1 MYGGAQRMAA
11 VQVRPA
17 VTPKKA
23 VGLCRWIRG
32 LVLTGCMG
40 AFLTACV
47 APGSPV
53 VTDRSLGKSG
63 QTTYTVARGD
73 TLYSIAWRFNLDY
86 RRFAAVNQ
94 VGPPFT
100 IYPGQE
106 LRLTDV
112 TPVAVKTTGPTAT
125 VAEAPSKP
133 QVAPKQP
140 VASPP
145 TAKASAARRPE
156 LARAVTKAPQK
167 APAWGSNTWHQP
179 LAQKPSVVFGKNS
192 KGLDYAISSRAR
204 VRNTRSGEVVYA
216 GNGIAGF
223 ERLVIVKHSSELLS
237 AYSFNGKMLVAEQQQ
252 VDGGMVIAEILP
264 RPGVGQTLHFELR
277 RKGLPINP
285 QTLIP

>member
-1 MYGGAQRMAA
+1 MTVRKAA
-11 VQVRPA
+11 
-17 VTPKKA
+17 
-23 VGLCRWIRG
+23 GLCRWVRVF
-32 LVLTGCMG
+32 VLTGCL
-40 AFLTACV
+40 AACV

-53 VTDRSLGKSG
+53 VTDRSPGKSG

-86 RRFAAVNQ
+86 RRFAATNQ
-94 VGPPFT
+94 IGPPFT
-100 IYPGQE
+100 IYPGQK
-106 LRLTDV
+106 LRLTDQ
-112 TPVAVKTTGPTAT
+112 PLSGAKKKRPTVT
-125 VAEAPSKP
+125 VAQASSKP
-133 QVAPKQP
+133 KAAPKQP
-140 VASPP
+140 AAKTPR
-145 TAKASAARRPE
+145 AKAAVTRRPE
-156 LARAVTKAPQK
+156 PARAAAKAPQK
-167 APAWGSNTWHQP
+167 TAASGSKTWHRP
-179 LAQKPSVVFGKNS
+179 LPQKPSVVFGKNS

-252 VDGGMVIAEILP
+252 VGGGEVIADILP

-285 QTLIP
+285 QTLIR

>member
-32 LVLTGCMG
+32 LVLTGCLG

-112 TPVAVKTTGPTAT
+112 TPVAVKTSGPKGTGADRARHPQP
-125 VAEAPSKP
+125 APRHPEPS
-133 QVAPKQP
+133 
-140 VASPP
+140 SPR
-145 TAKASAARRPE
+145 AKA
-156 LARAVTKAPQK
+156 
-167 APAWGSNTWHQP
+167 
-179 LAQKPSVVFGKNS
+179 
-192 KGLDYAISSRAR
+192 
-204 VRNTRSGEVVYA
+204 
-216 GNGIAGF
+216 
-223 ERLVIVKHSSELLS
+223 
-237 AYSFNGKMLVAEQQQ
+237 
-252 VDGGMVIAEILP
+252 
-264 RPGVGQTLHFELR
+264 
-277 RKGLPINP
+277 
-285 QTLIP
+285 

>member
-17 VTPKKA
+17 VTPKKV
-23 VGLCRWIRG
+23 VGLCRWIRA
-32 LVLTGCMG
+32 LVLTGFLV

-53 VTDRSLGKSG
+53 VTDRSLGKPG

-86 RRFAAVNQ
+86 RRFAAANQ
-94 VGPPFT
+94 IDAPFT

-112 TPVAVKTTGPTAT
+112 PPAAAKITRPTAT
-125 VAEAPSKP
+125 VAKAPSKP

-140 VASPP
+140 VANPK
-145 TAKASAARRPE
+145 TAKSSAARRPE
-156 LARAVTKAPQK
+156 PARPATQAPQK
-167 APAWGSNTWHQP
+167 APAQGSKTWHQP
-179 LAQKPSVVFGKNS
+179 LPQKPSVVFGKNS

-204 VRNTRSGEVVYA
+204 VRNTRRGEVVYA

-252 VDGGMVIAEILP
+252 VDGGVVIAEILP

>member
-1 MYGGAQRMAA
+1 MFGGAQCMAA
-11 VQVRPA
+11 VQVRSA
-17 VTPKKA
+17 VTVRKA
-23 VGLCRWIRG
+23 AGLCRWVRVF
-32 LVLTGCMG
+32 VLTGCL
-40 AFLTACV
+40 AACV

-53 VTDRSLGKSG
+53 VTDRSPGKSG

-86 RRFAAVNQ
+86 RRFAATNQ
-94 VGPPFT
+94 IGPPFT
-100 IYPGQE
+100 IYPGQK
-106 LRLTDV
+106 LRLTDQ
-112 TPVAVKTTGPTAT
+112 PLSEAKKKRPTVT
-125 VAEAPSKP
+125 VAQASSKP
-133 QVAPKQP
+133 KAAPKQP
-140 VASPP
+140 AAKTPR
-145 TAKASAARRPE
+145 AKAAVTRRPE
-156 LARAVTKAPQK
+156 PARAAAKAPQK
-167 APAWGSNTWHQP
+167 TAASGAKTWHRP
-179 LAQKPSVVFGKNS
+179 LPQKPSVVFGKNS

-252 VDGGMVIAEILP
+252 VGGGEVIADILP

-285 QTLIP
+285 QTLIR